1 MGNVAWG
8 DLAYR
13 VYTTALAVLVLTV
26 FASGLVGDQ
35 RLDAR
40 TGARR
45 SPARARSGPG
55 LLMAVALLVGV
66 RSGVRSGPLALEA
79 ADVHHLLLGA
89 ARPLARS
96 CACRRSACWPTARR
110 AARRSVR

>member
-35 RLDAR
+35 RVLQM
-40 TGARR
+40 T
-45 SPARARSGPG
+45 RSGDLESVDQEPERE
-55 LLMAVALLVGV
+55 VVQREPDRPDDEHVHPVGTV
-66 RSGVRSGPLALEA
+66 VTLHDAEQGEV
-79 ADVHHLLLGA
+79 DD
-89 ARPLARS
+89 
-96 CACRRSACWPTARR
+96 PT
-110 AARRSVR
+110 